1 MWTFLKE
8 EIVKIWDCRHKELL
22 RIERKGGDLSLAFI
36 DSEGK
41 VIFNSWYQMKKPYKE
56 TFEKIIKQF
65 SEMRTLLMR
74 QD

>member
-8 EIVKIWDCRHKELL
+8 EIEIFDCRHKELL

-65 SEMRTLLMR
+65 SDMRTLLMR